1 MRHPRI
7 RTARSPWCS
16 RGLLSFALML
26 GLAACA
32 PEVVR
37 QPAQLTPTTGGS
49 GATIEIAEDAS
60 IAVGTGYSRVVRRGS
75 VWSRVGRLVQG
86 EVFKPVFVD
95 RAPGDYEVSAAT
107 ETEKKLTFTLEAAQ
121 ERFVRLK
128 IQLGVLVGRIV
139 PELVDRTEADG
150 EIKDLSLIADPL
162 K

>member
-1 MRHPRI
+1 MTI
-7 RTARSPWCS
+7 ARWLVAVAM
-16 RGLLSFALML
+16 LLL
-26 GLAACA
+26 GTGCA
-32 PEVVR
+32 TGPKYGEVVSTLPALDPSQGR
-37 QPAQLTPTTGGS
+37 IYFYRPSAFGAAVQPDIKLNGVK
-49 GATIEIAEDAS
+49 
-60 IAVGTGYSRVVRRGS
+60 VGTA
-75 VWSRVGRLVQG
+75 
-86 EVFKPVFVD
+86 KPHGFYFVD

-139 PELVDRTEADG
+139 PELVDRAEADG